1 MFEVVGLLIESL
13 VGYVG
18 GRFSIGK
25 ISIHVSSI
33 LVGLIFFL
41 CYFLYEIFDQKAL
54 VINSLFSL
62 LFISFSI
69 SVLTYLFFIACIWFN
84 NKKNS
89 N

>member
-33 LVGLIFFL
+33 LVGLVFIF
-41 CYFLYEIFDQKAL
+41 
-54 VINSLFSL
+54 
-62 LFISFSI
+62 
-69 SVLTYLFFIACIWFN
+69 
-84 NKKNS
+84 
-89 N
+89 